1 MISAHTT
8 IYINIKIAK
17 AKYNK
22 HKKIFPSLKN
32 YSVAVFK
39 EALEKVMILIYD
51 SFHVV
56 APIKTVRIRDNTSEW
71 FDGVAA
77 AQKIHTLD
85 KLYQWFK
92 WTKFHVDEDIDKEA
106 WDAIQRLLWKKK
118 NTYFEEKLKANTA
131 NPKNLLEISLLRSVS
146 ERKKA

>member
-17 AKYNK
+17 AKYNN

-92 WTKFHVDEDIDKEA
+92 WTKLHVDEDIDKEA
-106 WDAIQRLLWKKK
+106 WDANSTFTL
-118 NTYFEEKLKANTA
+118 EKEKH
-131 NPKNLLEISLLRSVS
+131 IFS
-146 ERKKA
+146 RKIKS

>member
-17 AKYNK
+17 AKYNN

-92 WTKFHVDEDIDKEA
+92 
-106 WDAIQRLLWKKK
+106 
-118 NTYFEEKLKANTA
+118 
-131 NPKNLLEISLLRSVS
+131 
-146 ERKKA
+146 